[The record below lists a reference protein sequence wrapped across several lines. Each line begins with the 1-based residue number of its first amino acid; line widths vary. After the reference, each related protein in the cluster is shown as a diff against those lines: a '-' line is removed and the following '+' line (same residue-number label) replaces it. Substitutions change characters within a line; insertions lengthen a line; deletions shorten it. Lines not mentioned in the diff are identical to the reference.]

1 MADTLRED
9 THNTD
14 VSSPKPTLTQTDW
27 ATHTYTPAE
36 TLSPHPNYSTH
47 TYERCMY
54 TKHAF
59 THRPTVY
66 RDICTQ
72 VCAHTCMHS
81 HTCTAKAHTDSRMR
95 RNIHMGT
102 RTQQTCGHT
111 HTQMDMGT
119 HSDTRVH
126 GHTEVCTYAASA
138 CGHTHVHTL
147 IQGYTERHTHRA
159 GCVHSTP
166 MHVRMAHRRRHIPH
180 TCMCTRHTY
189 TTNTPLGMAHSHTQ
203 TLADIRVH
211 TDAPVGPCSP
221 RHALAGGHRPTPART
236 LQRSSKAPLPGRAP
250 TPTHSSLR
258 GLWPAGWTGAR
269 EWGLSKSR
277 RPDGDAPG
285 WGEEEAG

>member
-1 MADTLRED
+1 MKDACTPNTRSHTDPLCTETYAHRCVLIHAC
-9 THNTD
+9 THTRAQRRH
-14 VSSPKPTLTQTDW
+14 TQIQECVETYTW
-27 ATHTYTPAE
+27 EHAHNKHVATH
-36 TLSPHPNYSTH
+36 
-47 TYERCMY
+47 
-54 TKHAF
+54 
-59 THRPTVY
+59 
-66 RDICTQ
+66 I
-72 VCAHTCMHS
+72 
-81 HTCTAKAHTDSRMR
+81 R
-95 RNIHMGT
+95 RWT
-102 RTQQTCGHT
+102 WA
-111 HTQMDMGT
+111 

-126 GHTEVCTYAASA
+126 GHTEVCTYAAST

-147 IQGYTERHTHRA
+147 IEGYTERHTHRA